1 MVFNIWHFFLPSK
14 NAEVYSGLLN
24 QIIKSRHNSGC
35 LYTEVRS
42 EKQGDNNRSSVKKRI
57 NFDQLLIEYISSF
70 CICYVDKSSILPSGC
85 FTLTL
90 SFVTL
95 TLIFLF
101 STILLFRITS
111 SFNFVIFLVII
122 IFSPKT
128 GSTFSTSAPLMGT
141 KSPMGFISP
150 DLFAVSFFPDNAFLR
165 SDRIPPPT
173 PLLIGLP
180 LT

>member
-24 QIIKSRHNSGC
+24 QIIKSLHNSGC

-85 FTLTL
+85 FILTL
-90 SFVTL
+90 SFVTF

-101 STILLFRITS
+101 STILLFRITR
-111 SFNFVIFLVII
+111 SFTFVIFLVII
-122 IFSPKT
+122 IFSPYT
-128 GSTFSTSAPLMGT
+128 GITFSVSVVLTGTNPPLG
-141 KSPMGFISP
+141 SISL
-150 DLFAVSFFPDNAFLR
+150 DSCLLSFFPDNAFL
-165 SDRIPPPT
+165 
-173 PLLIGLP
+173 
-180 LT
+180 